1 MANENFTAEKIVYSE
16 DDNLSVTC
24 YTGDYVN
31 VGKILPEDQQY
42 GQNPSFRF

>member
-1 MANENFTAEKIVYSE
+1 MANENFTAEKVVYSE
-16 DDNLSVTC
+16 ADNLTVTR